1 MSDII
6 VPEPGA
12 PVEPSY
18 SDVTQELRVM
28 RQQTHEFIAWNS
40 RLITLRWPGK
50 VADGMGGWRTV
61 EPTPALVPQ
70 IMRLITQMEGV
81 TVVRSSLDGE
91 EISPDFVLLGD
102 YDAEIL
108 ADDWF
113 EIDGR
118 IYDVKMVREDR
129 RYETWAAVEYRG

>member
-1 MSDII
+1 
-6 VPEPGA
+6 
-12 PVEPSY
+12 
-18 SDVTQELRVM
+18 
-28 RQQTHEFIAWNS
+28 
-40 RLITLRWPGK
+40 
-50 VADGMGGWRTV
+50 MGGWRTV
-61 EPTPALVPQ
+61 EPTPTLVPQ

-102 YDAEIL
+102 YDADIL

-113 EIDGR
+113 ELDDR

>member
-1 MSDII
+1 MADII
-6 VPEPGA
+6 VPEPGTPLGPTHA
-12 PVEPSY
+12 EAA
-18 SDVTQELRVM
+18 QELSIL
-28 RQQTHEFIAWNS
+28 RQQTHEFIAWNP
-40 RLITLRWPGK
+40 RLITLRRPGK

-113 EIDGR
+113 ELDGR

>member
-1 MSDII
+1 MTDII
-6 VPEPGA
+6 VPEPGT
-12 PVEPSY
+12 PIRPSY
-18 SDVTQELRVM
+18 PDIAQELSIL

-40 RLITLRWPGK
+40 RPITLRRPGI

-61 EPTPALVPQ
+61 EPTPTLVPQ

-102 YDAEIL
+102 YDADIL

-113 EIDGR
+113 ELDDR